1 MDQPLWFG
9 WDTKLQQKFIQ
20 VFLVLKNQL
29 NGVDNLM
36 AIENSLWYFVATL
49 KPTNMVL
56 MWTLYRLRPLQHHS
70 GVLKHKNMA
79 TPYLTLSN
87 GFNAKA
93 TFYNFNIPNKNFT
106 VHFHIFKSLERFI
119 SFKET
124 PSQGGNF
131 FSFQITNCT
140 SACNC
145 ISKGCLLN

>member
-1 MDQPLWFG
+1 MR
-9 WDTKLQQKFIQ
+9 QKFIQ
-20 VFLVLKNQL
+20 VFLALKNQL

-36 AIENSLWYFVATL
+36 AIENSLWYFHATL

-56 MWTLYRLRPLQHHS
+56 MWALCGLRPLQHHCD
-70 GVLKHKNMA
+70 VLKHKNMA

-87 GFNAKA
+87 GFFLQIL
-93 TFYNFNIPNKNFT
+93 TFLIK
-106 VHFHIFKSLERFI
+106 ILQFI
-119 SFKET
+119 STSSNPWKDLFSFKET

>member
-1 MDQPLWFG
+1 
-9 WDTKLQQKFIQ
+9 
-20 VFLVLKNQL
+20 
-29 NGVDNLM
+29 M

-56 MWTLYRLRPLQHHS
+56 MWTLYGLRPLQHHS

-131 FSFQITNCT
+131 FLF
-140 SACNC
+140 
-145 ISKGCLLN
+145 K